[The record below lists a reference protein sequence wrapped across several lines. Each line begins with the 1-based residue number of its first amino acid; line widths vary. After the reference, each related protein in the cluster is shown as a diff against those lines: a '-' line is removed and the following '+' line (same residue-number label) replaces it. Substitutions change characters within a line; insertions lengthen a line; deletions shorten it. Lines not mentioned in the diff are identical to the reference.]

1 MRRKFRRF
9 STKRTVGKYENKAAL
24 PLLVRKTIKLLYKRN
39 RLRFS
44 VRMYC
49 NNAQMTPE
57 RVKNK
62 KSRHST
68 SSRAVLFSSLHAL
81 TSSVHYYSTHA
92 RKNVIYC
99 LNTAENCRQI
109 TNTNNAHIRCFLQSD
124 ATQMFK
130 YFTKQYHKTS
140 RTYIEKNIFNDEF
153 PVRVSKLILVI

>member
-1 MRRKFRRF
+1 MTFDISTVFSYHLLTLLTKNMKENITENTRLVRRKFRRF

-44 VRMYC
+44 MRMYC

-57 RVKNK
+57 RVKKK

-92 RKNVIYC
+92 RKTVIYC
-99 LNTAENCRQI
+99 LIN
-109 TNTNNAHIRCFLQSD
+109 
-124 ATQMFK
+124 K
-130 YFTKQYHKTS
+130 
-140 RTYIEKNIFNDEF
+140 
-153 PVRVSKLILVI
+153 